1 MTMKLNL
8 HRLALLLSLA
18 SQPPP
23 GAAAGRCPH
32 RAAAA
37 AAQQQL
43 LPTPLLELAATAL
56 TMDVHDVG
64 VGWLEATVATHLQ
77 LDVFS
82 SSKQGWEPVL
92 EPWQCRWV
100 GTGRAPGW
108 VVRASLICS
117 CWVAEAACH
126 AVPRLRRLLVCLED
140 GGCRRRARQAACP

>member
-1 MTMKLNL
+1 MGSRNGRAGDQQHTAPLTDALPTLCSPLPLQGQAVVAAGPGALLTMKLNL

-18 SQPPP
+18 SQSPP

-32 RAAAA
+32 RAAAAA

-92 EPWQCRWV
+92 EPWQCR
-100 GTGRAPGW
+100 
-108 VVRASLICS
+108 
-117 CWVAEAACH
+117 
-126 AVPRLRRLLVCLED
+126 
-140 GGCRRRARQAACP
+140 

>member
-1 MTMKLNL
+1 MVPLQGQAVLAAGPGALLTMKLNM

-23 GAAAGRCPH
+23 GVAASGAAGRCPH
-32 RAAAA
+32 RTAAAA
-37 AAQQQL
+37 AAQQPHQQQQL

-92 EPWQCRWV
+92 EPWQCR
-100 GTGRAPGW
+100 
-108 VVRASLICS
+108 
-117 CWVAEAACH
+117 
-126 AVPRLRRLLVCLED
+126 
-140 GGCRRRARQAACP
+140 